1 MNDIWKNLLE
11 YINLEHA
18 WHAISLLHLMWKIQS
33 IFFFLEKKK
42 SSGKYKVSV
51 IQNMQCI
58 MFYFIAQ
65 NLCKLGIILDGTY
78 LLLKLPNIHYAQLF
92 IRLKRI
98 E

>member
-1 MNDIWKNLLE
+1 MTCNIFVT
-11 YINLEHA
+11 INVENT
-18 WHAISLLHLMWKIQS
+18 KY
-33 IFFFLEKKK
+33 FFFFREKKK